1 MNWFFFS
8 LLGASSL
15 AITGV
20 IDKLILEKYVQNSH
34 AYLVALIFL
43 QQALAA
49 CIFLTMGSGFV
60 YPHSLYA
67 IVVGVIQIAYW
78 AAYLRALK
86 VEETSRIAALVYVY
100 PVFVFPA
107 AFFFLDEILSPK
119 DYIGGLFLVISGLLI
134 SYRPSTK
141 GRSLI
146 FSPALRYMLLFW
158 IFYAT
163 YSISAKLLLSFMD
176 GWHLMIWLSLGNLI
190 AVLPFLITKSVRS
203 EICGYVQRGGSFF
216 SALLAEEIFSFLG
229 RGALIF
235 AYAVGSVALVSSVAA
250 LQPFFTLVYVA
261 ALSLLMPGLL
271 KEEMD
276 RRTLSLKLIAVFMI
290 VIGIYLIS

>member
-1 MNWFFFS
+1 MNWFLFS

-15 AITGV
+15 AVTGV

-49 CIFLTMGSGFV
+49 SIFLIVGPGFV
-60 YPHSLYA
+60 YPYSLYA
-67 IVVGVIQIAYW
+67 IAVGVVQIAYW

-107 AFFFLDEILSPK
+107 AFFLLDEILGPK
-119 DYIGGLFLVISGLLI
+119 DYIGGLFLVLSGLLI
-134 SYRPSTK
+134 SYRPSTT

-146 FSPALRYMLLFW
+146 FSPAIKYMLLFW

-163 YSISAKLLLSFMD
+163 YSISAKFLLSFMD

-190 AVLPFLITKSVRS
+190 AVLPFLLTKAVRS
-203 EICGYVQRGGSFF
+203 EIYGYVQRGRSIF
-216 SALLAEEIFSFLG
+216 SALLAEEFFSFLG

-250 LQPFFTLVYVA
+250 LQPFFTLVYVG
-261 ALSLLMPGLL
+261 ALSILMPGLL

>member
-1 MNWFFFS
+1 MNWFLFS

-15 AITGV
+15 AVTGV
-20 IDKLILEKYVQNSH
+20 IDKLILEKYVKNSH

-43 QQALAA
+43 QQVLAA
-49 CIFLTMGSGFV
+49 SIFLIVGPGFV

-67 IVVGVIQIAYW
+67 IAVGVVQIAYW

-107 AFFFLDEILSPK
+107 AFF
-119 DYIGGLFLVISGLLI
+119 
-134 SYRPSTK
+134 
-141 GRSLI
+141 
-146 FSPALRYMLLFW
+146 MLLFW
-158 IFYAT
+158 IFYAS

-176 GWHLMIWLSLGNLI
+176 GWHLMIWLSLGNLM
-190 AVLPFLITKSVRS
+190 AVLPFLLTEAVRS

-216 SALLAEEIFSFLG
+216 SNLLAEEIFSFLG

-250 LQPFFTLVYVA
+250 LQPFFTLVYVG
-261 ALSLLMPGLL
+261 ALSILMPGLL
-271 KEEMD
+271 KD